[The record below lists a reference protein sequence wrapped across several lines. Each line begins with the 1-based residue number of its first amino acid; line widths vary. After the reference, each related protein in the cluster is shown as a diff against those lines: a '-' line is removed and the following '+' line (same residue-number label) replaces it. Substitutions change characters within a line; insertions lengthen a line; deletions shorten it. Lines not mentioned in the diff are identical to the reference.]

1 MTDAKSIFSKLNNAV
16 LDLQRANYQTYEH
29 VIKKIARC
37 LSSDKLMPFNDEL
50 SDGIDLDSFLE
61 TAKASSTGMVGSA
74 SLPWPED
81 EKETLGL
88 QLLIILKFGANPG
101 ELVDFAYT
109 FYRGS
114 NNNITSMINNVTS
127 QMIVPFVRD
136 YRAFVEG
143 AGLIDSP
150 LHFSKSSNKI
160 FIVHGHD
167 VGARETVARFIEK
180 LAIFRSFYMSKRTMV
195 AR

>member
-1 MTDAKSIFSKLNNAV
+1 
-16 LDLQRANYQTYEH
+16 
-29 VIKKIARC
+29 
-37 LSSDKLMPFNDEL
+37 
-50 SDGIDLDSFLE
+50 
-61 TAKASSTGMVGSA
+61 
-74 SLPWPED
+74 
-81 EKETLGL
+81 
-88 QLLIILKFGANPG
+88 
-101 ELVDFAYT
+101 
-109 FYRGS
+109 
-114 NNNITSMINNVTS
+114 MINNVTS

-160 FIVHGHD
+160 FIVHGYD